1 MQVQKKLDYKWV
13 IIVLCFLMVLISL
26 GFANSTKSL
35 FPDEIA
41 KALGTERSLV
51 SVGESLRYIS
61 TAIVNIFFGAM
72 IVKFGPKKLILAGF
86 ACLISAMILYSVA
99 ENLWLIYPAGILLGI
114 GFSWTTTTMIG
125 YVVGIWCS
133 ENKGTIMG
141 LILASSGL
149 GGAIAIPI
157 VGGLIDPETVGA
169 YRAAYRLI
177 AIVLSAAAVWVWC
190 LSPVPPPAAPISSYG
205 C

>member
-1 MQVQKKLDYKWV
+1 MSRKLFT
-13 IIVLCFLMVLISL
+13 IALCFLMVLISL

-99 ENLWLIYPAGILLGI
+99 ENL
-114 GFSWTTTTMIG
+114 
-125 YVVGIWCS
+125 
-133 ENKGTIMG
+133 
-141 LILASSGL
+141 
-149 GGAIAIPI
+149 
-157 VGGLIDPETVGA
+157 
-169 YRAAYRLI
+169 
-177 AIVLSAAAVWVWC
+177 
-190 LSPVPPPAAPISSYG
+190 
-205 C
+205 